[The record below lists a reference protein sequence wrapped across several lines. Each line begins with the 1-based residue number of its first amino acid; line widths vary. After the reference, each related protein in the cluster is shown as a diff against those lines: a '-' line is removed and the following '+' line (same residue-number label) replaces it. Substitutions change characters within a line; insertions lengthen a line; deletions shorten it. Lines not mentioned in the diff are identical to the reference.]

1 MKTGDKVQQLMWDLV
16 VYGICYIDE
25 NLERIDPRIVVFE
38 RIQNK
43 SQTDQKE
50 DK

>member
-1 MKTGDKVQQLMWDLV
+1 MKTGDEIQQLMWDLI
-16 VYGICYIDE
+16 VYGCCYIDE